1 MTTSQSLSR
10 GLSRWAHPLCLRG
23 NGFHGSKKKLI
34 FQVNQ
39 CDVSGCLVQCLHLP
53 ACLPFLL
60 NKTGN
65 VVSDQA
71 FCVRGGGHPPT
82 GANKNPPLTKSS
94 AHSDVPQY
102 VHTSTWLFIYTTDI
116 CSVDLCH
123 ADIEVYLQSHSEE
136 DDHLFS
142 LVNNRISPVPSCR
155 IGTQLVLVSI
165 GYLCPSCILQQVER
179 LHSLL

>member
-82 GANKNPPLTKSS
+82 GADKNPPLTKPS
-94 AHSDVPQY
+94 AHSDVSQY

-123 ADIEVYLQSHSEE
+123 ADIEVYLQTVIQRKMIICFPQSTTGF
-136 DDHLFS
+136 LQFL
-142 LVNNRISPVPSCR
+142 LVESGLSQFLKFQDPDSAHIPK
-155 IGTQLVLVSI
+155 
-165 GYLCPSCILQQVER
+165 
-179 LHSLL
+179 